1 MSRMATCS
9 TERWMVGRCRLAS
22 VSALVGGKLSS
33 MASTDRTVHVGQRT
47 YALLRAEAERRHRD
61 VDTTADDLLAERLLA
76 AAINTTRLQ
85 GTLERAARLRAR
97 LPRTEQAVSLV
108 REGREE
114 LEGRTE
120 RQ

>member
-1 MSRMATCS
+1 MPVDEPDDDVLGS
-9 TERWMVGRCRLAS
+9 RLAS

-61 VDTTADDLLAERLLA
+61 VDATADDLLTERLSA
-76 AAINTTRLQ
+76 AAIDTTRLQ

-114 LEGRTE
+114 LEGRAE
-120 RQ
+120 RR